1 MWIKYKWKDGDTFE
15 KLAKKSKVKSADVI
29 LGYPKN
35 KHVLKLHK
43 KNAGIPIGVTV
54 FIFDPKAKIYKT
66 KLKGK
71 VLYFGEQEWGRV
83 SKEQFK
89 LMSNFLAGV
98 QERQGII
105 ERYHQ
110 RLADARDEIMVI
122 KWMLDE
128 DHIVEPVKQRS
139 KAQKAII
146 NLGKAYRNNDPGAF
160 HAALDT
166 VDTDCRAY
174 LAAVQD
180 WDKALKLELANDMS
194 WVSTAGDFANGAATI
209 GLVILAAPATIPAA
223 VLYGMGA
230 GAAVSLTVDASKT
243 VTTASLGKKTPSLKE
258 IGQNAASSALVGGLS
273 ALFMG
278 AMLKLVARPALTYL
292 STSRVI
298 QTQATR
304 LLTHSRIGPMIMRA
318 LGDAAQTMT
327 KSEIIV
333 AVTFAVTK
341 MMSRIGLTAFN
352 KYFESSKKVKDAVNN
367 FAAQNS
373 DKLASTKEKDLGR
386 VIASGIMDK
395 GLTATIVDD
404 LIMANWKKFEADL
417 ISQISVPTGR

>member
-15 KLAKKSKVKSADVI
+15 KLAKLSKVKNADVI

-35 KHVLKLHK
+35 KLVLKLHK
-43 KNAGIPIGVTV
+43 KNAVIPIGITV

-71 VLYFGEQEWGRV
+71 VIYFGEQEWGRV

-89 LMSNFLAGV
+89 LMSNFLDGV
-98 QERQGII
+98 KDRQDII
-105 ERYHQ
+105 EAYHQ
-110 RLADARDEIMVI
+110 RLADARDHYTVI

-128 DHIVEPVKQRS
+128 DHIVEPTKQRS

-146 NLGKAYRNNDPGAF
+146 NLGKAFRNNDPGAF

-166 VDTDCRAY
+166 VDKDCRAY

-180 WDKALKLELANDMS
+180 WDKALKLELAQDMS
-194 WVSTAGDFANGAATI
+194 WLSTAGDFANGAATI
-209 GLVILAAPATIPAA
+209 ALVILAAPATIPAA

-243 VTTASLGKKTPSLKE
+243 VTTAAIGKKTPSLKE

-273 ALFMG
+273 SLFMAG
-278 AMLKLVARPALTYL
+278 MLRLAARPALTYL
-292 STSRVI
+292 SSTRIVQS
-298 QTQATR
+298 QAAR
-304 LLTHSRIGPMIMRA
+304 LLAHPRIGALITRA
-318 LGDAAQTMT
+318 FGDAALTMT
-327 KSEIIV
+327 KQELTV

-352 KYFESSKKVKDAVNN
+352 KYFTTSKKVKDAVNG
-367 FAAQNS
+367 FAAKNS
-373 DKLASTKEKDLGR
+373 DKLASTKEKDLGK
-386 VIASGIMDK
+386 VIASGIMEK
-395 GLTATIVDD
+395 GLISTIVDD
-404 LIMANWKKFEADL
+404 LVMANWKKFESDL
-417 ISQISVPTGR
+417 ISQVAVPTGR